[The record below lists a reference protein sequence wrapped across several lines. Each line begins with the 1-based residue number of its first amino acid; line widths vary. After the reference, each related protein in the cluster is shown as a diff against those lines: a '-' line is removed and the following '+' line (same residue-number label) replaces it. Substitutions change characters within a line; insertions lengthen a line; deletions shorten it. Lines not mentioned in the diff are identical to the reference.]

1 MSLNKKLFTGGPLPG
16 LTLENAFSTFLY
28 NGNNSSQS
36 LTGLGFK
43 PDLVWIKQRHDTNPH
58 LFMDS
63 TRGAGKMLNP
73 STTDAQSGNSGNFIG
88 SFDNDGFQVNRNY
101 LSYTAHDTTNYG
113 IGDAAKYVAWCWRA
127 NGGSTSTNTDGS
139 INSTVQT
146 NTDAGFSIIKY
157 TGNGNASTTVGHG
170 LTGIP
175 RLIICKSTTWANNW
189 NVYLHDGT
197 NYYNGYLDGNG
208 SLAKNGSNTQ
218 VGLSSGLP
226 TSSTILT
233 SHIGTNNNNYDF
245 MFWAWEPIPGYSK
258 FGSYT
263 GNGSTT
269 GPTVTLGFAPGL
281 LIVRKVGGDRWI
293 IADSK
298 RDTSNPNDKFLDA
311 QDPHAESTLGLT
323 GGIDFLSTG
332 FQLKTTDG
340 GGNGNNEE
348 YIYMAW
354 REAP

>member
-1 MSLNKKLFTGGPLPG
+1 MSLNKRLFTGAPLPG
-16 LTLENAFSTFLY
+16 ASLENAFSTFLY

-43 PDLVWIKQRHDTNPH
+43 PDLIWIKQRHDTNPH
-58 LFMDS
+58 LWMDS
-63 TRGAGKMLNP
+63 TRGAGKMLQP
-73 STTDAQSGNSGNFIG
+73 HTTSGQTGNSGNFIG
-88 SFDNDGFQVNRNY
+88 SFDSDGFQVNRNY

-113 IGDAAKYVAWCWRA
+113 IGDNAKYVAWCWRA
-127 NGGSTSTNTDGS
+127 NEGSTSSNTDGD
-139 INSTVQT
+139 ITSTVQA
-146 NTDAGFSIIKY
+146 NQAAGFSISTY
-157 TGNGNASTTVGHG
+157 VNNGSNSARVGHG
-170 LTGIP
+170 LGATP
-175 RLIICKSTTWANNW
+175 AVVLIKKYNQTASWHLMTTAIDGSFDDIILNDNGAKANSSLTAPTSTTFAAESGGNNEPMICYAWA
-189 NVYLHDGT
+189 
-197 NYYNGYLDGNG
+197 
-208 SLAKNGSNTQ
+208 
-218 VGLSSGLP
+218 
-226 TSSTILT
+226 
-233 SHIGTNNNNYDF
+233 
-245 MFWAWEPIPGYSK
+245 PIPGYSK

-311 QDPHAESTLGLT
+311 QDTHVESTLGLT
-323 GGIDFLSTG
+323 GGIDFLSNG

-340 GGNGNNEE
+340 GGNANNEA
-348 YIYMAW
+348 YFYMAW